1 MVQNNLAIN
10 WPEAHMQICPLF
22 YINLQRAPMKAHRV
36 QDQLMDVNTMQAE
49 QTDFNDISIAI
60 HISSMR

>member
-22 YINLQRAPMKAHRV
+22 YINLQRAPMIAYRV

-49 QTDFNDISIAI
+49 QTDFNDVEVLLFTSLQ
-60 HISSMR
+60 